1 MVSAGM
7 RASLRRAI
15 RFHTLGFGL
24 AIMGVA
30 YISQG
35 TMRASEA
42 KAHTTWSAYE
52 DGVDSDQYSA
62 LKQIDKSNVSKLQQ
76 VWFYSAAGAH
86 RFECNPIIVDK
97 VMYVI
102 GKDDNIVALD
112 AATGREIWVHD
123 NGKPRIISERG
134 ITYWESEDRSDR
146 RLFFSTNNILH
157 AIDARTG
164 KLIDSFGDHGNIDL
178 REGLG
183 RDPKT
188 IREIESGTPGR
199 IFENLLILGS
209 TPGEEYGSP
218 PGDLRAF
225 DVRTG
230 KLVWTFHTVP
240 HPGDLG
246 YETWP
251 KDAWKYVGGTN
262 TWGGITIDEKRG
274 IAYFPTGSPTYDFY
288 GADRLGANLFSDLPD
303 RPGCPHG

>member
-1 MVSAGM
+1 
-7 RASLRRAI
+7 
-15 RFHTLGFGL
+15 
-24 AIMGVA
+24 
-30 YISQG
+30 
-35 TMRASEA
+35 
-42 KAHTTWSAYE
+42 
-52 DGVDSDQYSA
+52 
-62 LKQIDKSNVSKLQQ
+62 
-76 VWFYSAAGAH
+76 
-86 RFECNPIIVDK
+86 
-97 VMYVI
+97 MYVI

-123 NGKPRIISERG
+123 NGKPRMISERG
-134 ITYWESEDRSDR
+134 LTSLAESGPQRSPVV
-146 RLFFSTNNILH
+146 FFYQQYSSCASTRAPASSSIH
-157 AIDARTG
+157 
-164 KLIDSFGDHGNIDL
+164 SGDDGNVHL

-262 TWGGITIDEKRG
+262 AGRDHHR
-274 IAYFPTGSPTYDFY
+274 
-288 GADRLGANLFSDLPD
+288 
-303 RPGCPHG
+303 